1 MCLWTSLWGIKC
13 CLLEVLKFLKKKKN
27 VTETPPNAAIKNRGI
42 GPLSEPKE
50 TLLQTFIIQKP
61 RHT

>member
-1 MCLWTSLWGIKC
+1 MLSVRSAQI
-13 CLLEVLKFLKKKKN
+13 LKKKKKN